1 MSTSTPRRT
10 RAAADPREMAWASGL
25 ALFAG
30 LMMIITGL
38 DQAILGFAAILGNDV
53 SVPVKDN
60 LVGLDATAWGWL
72 HLGFGLV
79 LALTGVAVLQG
90 RAWARAAGIG
100 VVMLNLVLAFVFLPH
115 YPVWAMLLIAFN
127 VAVIWGL
134 ARYDGQVR

>member
-10 RAAADPREMAWASGL
+10 RAAADRREMAWASGL

-134 ARYDGQVR
+134 ARYDGRVR